1 MHFNKYKDE
10 HFWTSNLNSPL
21 FHAWSG
27 YAFEILCL
35 NHVSQIKHALGI
47 SGIQSNACCWSCKDT
62 QGGSQIDLL
71 IDRSDNV
78 VSVCEMKYSR
88 NEYEITKA
96 EAENFMNKIDKLMLH
111 TKTKKSIRFT
121 MVTLSGLKQNKYS
134 YIAQNQV
141 DIKNIINL

>member
-21 FHAWSG
+21 FLAWSG

-78 VSVCEMKYSR
+78 VSVCE
-88 NEYEITKA
+88 IFA
-96 EAENFMNKIDKLMLH
+96 
-111 TKTKKSIRFT
+111 
-121 MVTLSGLKQNKYS
+121 
-134 YIAQNQV
+134 
-141 DIKNIINL
+141 